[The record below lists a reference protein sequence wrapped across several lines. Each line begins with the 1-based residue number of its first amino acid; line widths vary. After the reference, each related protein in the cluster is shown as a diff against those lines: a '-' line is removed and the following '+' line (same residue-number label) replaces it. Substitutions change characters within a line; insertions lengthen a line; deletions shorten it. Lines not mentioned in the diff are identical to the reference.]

1 MMILGLEF
9 SSPMRSVALLDLES
23 NAAPSVVRSPLNEDP
38 RTTFAFRLIQD
49 VLALQKTTQGAIT
62 HLALGLGP
70 GSYTGT
76 RAGISIAQGW
86 EAGTKVKIVGIP
98 SVEVLAHQ
106 ASELGWKEPLTLVF
120 DAQRGEAY
128 AAGYRRVG
136 SAYVESHPLQRVEIP
151 ELQARL
157 QRGERVAGPDLA
169 RLLPSATALYPDA
182 GVLVMLA
189 KGRTEFVA
197 GDSLKPIYLRETQFV
212 KVKPIC
218 GSALF
223 PKENI

>member
-1 MMILGLEF
+1 MILGLEF
-9 SSPMRSVALLDLES
+9 SSPRRSVALLRLES
-23 NAAPSVVRSPLNEDP
+23 NAAPSVVRSPLNDDP
-38 RTTFAFRLIQD
+38 RTPFAFRLIQEA
-49 VLALQKTTQGAIT
+49 LSLQKTTQAAIT

-70 GSYTGT
+70 GSYTGI

-106 ASELGWKEPLTLVF
+106 ASELGWDEPLTLVF

-157 QRGERVAGPDLA
+157 QRGERVAGPDLE

-182 GVLVMLA
+182 GVLAMLA

-212 KVKPIC
+212 KVKPVC
-218 GSALF
+218 
-223 PKENI
+223 